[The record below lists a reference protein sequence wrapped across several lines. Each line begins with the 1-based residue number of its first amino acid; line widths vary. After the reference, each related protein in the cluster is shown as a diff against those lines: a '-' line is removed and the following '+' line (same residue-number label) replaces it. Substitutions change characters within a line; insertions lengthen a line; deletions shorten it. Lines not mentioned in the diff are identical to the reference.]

1 MTDEAHEFLT
11 RPIRTLKAI
20 RELQARIK
28 GLEDA
33 MLPSGVRYD
42 KDRVQGTR
50 TDPMAVFAERVD
62 ALIGK
67 IDELRLIYFD
77 QLKAV
82 EDDIGKLDNPNERYV
97 LTMRYVHRMRYEDIA
112 ESMFYSIRRV
122 YDLHRSGTGK
132 IRAPQR
138 LQ

>member
-1 MTDEAHEFLT
+1 MTEEVYRFLT
-11 RPIRTLKAI
+11 APRETLKEI
-20 RELQARIK
+20 RELQVRIK

-33 MLPSGVRYD
+33 MLPSSIRYD

-62 ALIGK
+62 ALVGK

-77 QLKAV
+77 QIKAV
-82 EDDIGKLDNPNERYV
+82 EDEIGRLKNPNERYV
-97 LTMRYVHRMRYEDIA
+97 LTMRYVHRVRYEDIA
-112 ESMFYSIRRV
+112 ESMYYSIRRV
-122 YDLHRSGTGK
+122 YDLHRSGTAK
-132 IRAPQR
+132 IRVPQR